1 MPDLEGNLSV
11 FQPIAVMQML
21 NLAGA
26 TGKLSVAGDSNSANI
41 FFERGNVTFAGMSN
55 RPLRLGEYL
64 VREGLVTASAL
75 DRVLKKRGRRKKR
88 IGDLLL
94 EADLIKRSQLERAV
108 ETQIMDVIYEVVRW
122 QSGSFSFEENK
133 MPPAREIR
141 IDIPLDHLL
150 LEGLKRLDEER
161 ENIK

>member
-11 FQPIAVMQML
+11 FQPISVMQML

-26 TGKLSVAGDSNSANI
+26 TGELVVTGDANSANI
-41 FFERGNVTFAGMSN
+41 FFEQGNVTFAGIAN
-55 RPLRLGEYL
+55 RPLKLGEYL
-64 VREGLVTASAL
+64 VREGLVTESAL
-75 DRVLKKRGRRKKR
+75 NGVLKKHGRQKKR
-88 IGDLLL
+88 IGDLLV
-94 EADLIKRSQLERAV
+94 EADLIQRSELEQAV

-122 QSGSFSFEENK
+122 QSGRFSFEKNK
-133 MPPAREIR
+133 VPPAREIR

-161 ENIK
+161 VNTK